1 MMNLK
6 TTLTP
11 KEAEALVLLL
21 RRMSFDDFLKLTD
34 GDGDTDQAYL
44 FSNAAAKLRDALAEG
59 VDHER

>member
-1 MMNLK
+1 MINLK

-34 GDGDTDQAYL
+34 GDGNTDQAYF

-59 VDHER
+59 IDHER